1 MSKFGATA
9 PFSFVCLGLG
19 MTDPLHGRPHTIG
32 LAESIRRQRLLTGI
46 FSNVLLAHKVVLMSD
61 SIFHVPFPI

>member
-46 FSNVLLAHKVVLMSD
+46 FSNVL
-61 SIFHVPFPI
+61 